1 MDARLSGIPST
12 QNIAH
17 QGEPPPYGPLRAAGQ
32 EGAYSVLGAAQT
44 PLLRRSGRA
53 EGPPS
58 ARVPP
63 SSSSEAFSHAPGGRE
78 QASPS
83 RSLPTGR
90 PRGPCSSNCT
100 ADIHQVCGQKVGKVQ
115 PPTAGPLASRCLWLW
130 CPMAAK
136 PFCLL
141 VTPWPSLPS
150 LPFCDQLAL
159 LAVLDF
165 ANSGASGS
173 PPGPAS
179 WPLSCPG
186 LCQQP
191 WKLSITPVV

>member
-1 MDARLSGIPST
+1 MDARLSGILSTRNTAQQGTSHPLWAPQSGWAGRSLLCSGSSPDPSPKKT
-12 QNIAH
+12 R
-17 QGEPPPYGPLRAAGQ
+17 QGSGTSLSQSPPFKSLQG
-32 EGAYSVLGAAQT
+32 
-44 PLLRRSGRA
+44 
-53 EGPPS
+53 
-58 ARVPP
+58 
-63 SSSSEAFSHAPGGRE
+63 FSPAPGGRE

-83 RSLPTGR
+83 SSLPAGR

-100 ADIHQVCGQKVGKVQ
+100 ADIHRVCGQKVGKVQ
-115 PPTAGPLASRCLWLW
+115 PPTAVHVALVPNGCQTLLSACDSLAI
-130 CPMAAK
+130 
-136 PFCLL
+136 
-141 VTPWPSLPS
+141 PS